1 MRSAERLACP
11 DVAYRGFVGTY
22 VLPAY
27 RSATDPAASLMRR
40 GVAEVRIAPRPGVGQ
55 ASGLR

>member
-11 DVAYRGFVGTY
+11 GHGARVRSVGTY

-27 RSATDPAASLMRR
+27 RSPTDSRMSLMRT
-40 GVAEVRIAPRPGVGQ
+40 AVG
-55 ASGLR
+55 